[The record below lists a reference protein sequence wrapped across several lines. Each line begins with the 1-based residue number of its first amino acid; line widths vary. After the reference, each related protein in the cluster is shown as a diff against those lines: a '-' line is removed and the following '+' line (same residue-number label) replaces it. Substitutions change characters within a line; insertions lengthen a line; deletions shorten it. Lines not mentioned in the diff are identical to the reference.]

1 MGLYIILLIIGFV
14 LLIKGADVMVEGAAS
29 LAKRFGVSSLVIG
42 LTVVASGTSAPE
54 LIVNIMA
61 SLQGSADI
69 GMGNIVGS
77 NIANTLLVLGLAV
90 VIRRIKIDRG
100 ILSRDIPYSIMAVIV
115 LFVLMN
121 GAIINGGGESGL
133 FRSGGIVLISFFL
146 IFLYYSFA
154 VNKKEIEEEGEVQKK
169 KTWISVLMVL
179 GGSAGLF
186 FGGNFIVD
194 SAVFLAQALGMSEA
208 LIGLTVIAVGTGLP
222 EIAVVIAAARKG
234 QGAMIIGNVVGSN
247 IFNVLWVLG
256 LSSII
261 KPIEYS
267 SMMDSDILFSIV
279 ITCLLYPLI
288 LSGKGTKKFS
298 LGRASG
304 AIMLIVYFV
313 YIGLIVVRG

>member
-1 MGLYIILLIIGFV
+1 MILFIVLLIVGFV
-14 LLIKGADVMVEGAAS
+14 LLIKGADIMVEGAAS

-42 LTVVASGTSAPE
+42 LTVVAFGTSAPE

-61 SLQGSADI
+61 SLRGSADI

-90 VIRRIKIDRG
+90 LIRRIKIDRG
-100 ILSRDIPYSIMAVIV
+100 ILFRDIPYSIMAVIV

-121 GAIINGGGESGL
+121 GTIINGGGESGL
-133 FRSGGIVLISFFL
+133 FRSGGIILIFFFL

-154 VNKKEIEEEGEVQKK
+154 VNKKEIEEEGEVQKR

-179 GGSAGLF
+179 GGSVGLF

-208 LIGLTVIAVGTGLP
+208 LIGLTVIAVGTALP

-267 SMMDSDILFSIV
+267 SMMDSDILFLII

-298 LGRASG
+298 LGRSSG